1 MSLLLAT
8 FATTVVLLLAALLFP
23 VKGEA
28 ADRSDRFL
36 EKLGG
41 SAPSTVAVENPAPIA
56 GLVIGVMGVVL
67 SVIGMGVFTRPNWLT
82 IGTGLGLLAIGLAM
96 R

>member
-8 FATTVVLLLAALLFP
+8 FATAIVLLLAARLFP

-28 ADRSDRFL
+28 ADRSICFL

-41 SAPSTVAVENPAPIA
+41 SAAPTVDAENPAPIA

-67 SVIGMGVFTRPNWLT
+67 AVIAHGFTHQTEWADHWDW
-82 IGTGLGLLAIGLAM
+82 LGLLAIGLAM